1 MLLYL
6 YASSTLHSFRRLA
19 PCNTLH
25 ISLNFQPMIP
35 KKNLKGLS
43 VQELE
48 KFVVSLGERKYRAV
62 QLFSWMYAKAAQSF
76 EEMTDISK
84 EFRTLLADHADLGC
98 LTLETKRVS
107 LLDGTTKY
115 LFKLHD
121 GLGIESVLIPADEE
135 AGELAKRLTLCISTQ
150 VGCPLD
156 CKFCATGIMGFS
168 RNLTAGE
175 IIDQVIQVQRAS
187 ERRITNIVYMGMGEP
202 MLNYDNVMKSV
213 EILTAENSLAI
224 GSRHITVSTAGYPD
238 KIRQMGD
245 EQRKVKLAL
254 SLHSMDDKKRTALM
268 PITKKFG
275 VKELLDALEYY
286 YAKTKRRPTFE
297 YILFEGFNDTD
308 ADVRL
313 LEKAAK
319 RIPCKVNLIPFHSIE
334 FMHPRGFAETL
345 RPASREGL
353 ERFAEKLRERG
364 ITVMIRG
371 SMGNDIEA
379 ACGQLAVLS
388 KASKQAAS

>member
-1 MLLYL
+1 MNK
-6 YASSTLHSFRRLA
+6 R
-19 PCNTLH
+19 
-25 ISLNFQPMIP
+25 
-35 KKNLKGLS
+35 NLKGLS
-43 VQELE
+43 LPELQE
-48 KFVVSLGERKYRAV
+48 FVASFGERTYRAE
-62 QLFSWMYAKAAQSF
+62 QLFSWMYEKGAQLF

-238 KIRQMGD
+238 KIRRMGD

-275 VKELLDALEYY
+275 VKELLGALEYY
-286 YAKTKRRPTFE
+286 YAKTKIRPTFE

-319 RIPCKVNLIPFHSIE
+319 RIPCKVNLISYHSIE
-334 FMHPRGFAETL
+334 FAFPTGFGATL
-345 RPASREGL
+345 RPADKTRIAEFAQRLRDRNVTVVVRE
-353 ERFAEKLRERG
+353 
-364 ITVMIRG
+364 
-371 SMGNDIEA
+371 SMGEDIEA
-379 ACGQLAVLS
+379 ACGQLAVLADS
-388 KASKQAAS
+388 NRKQV